1 MAAVKNLKR
10 VKNPNSKTTEKKI
23 LSKIYERNIKT
34 NQRIDYK
41 NKRHRMTARDIDKK
55 IETLELEIKLGKI
68 KLADVEKQLNNLK
81 LQAFEENIREEDNR
95 QLLKG

>member
-1 MAAVKNLKR
+1 
-10 VKNPNSKTTEKKI
+10 
-23 LSKIYERNIKT
+23 
-34 NQRIDYK
+34 
-41 NKRHRMTARDIDKK
+41 MTARDIDKK

-68 KLADVEKQLNNLK
+68 KLSDVENQLNNLK

>member
-1 MAAVKNLKR
+1 
-10 VKNPNSKTTEKKI
+10 
-23 LSKIYERNIKT
+23 
-34 NQRIDYK
+34 
-41 NKRHRMTARDIDKK
+41 MTARDIDKK

-68 KLADVEKQLNNLK
+68 KLADVENQLNNLK